1 MKRIWSNKYVLI
13 VNAISIMVAFLTH
26 FPELITLSNPY
37 SADGLS
43 FPGMHWADVG
53 NEVLFTYLSLLFLFF
68 LNEAVFRFN
77 SDMVSIGWKK
87 VVCSFVLTWVV
98 SNLLG
103 KCFVYLHQY
112 FDVPAIDAMLHHY
125 LHPLRDFL
133 ITCIVTGSSCVWKM
147 SSISTK
153 P

>member
-37 SADGLS
+37 SADRLS

-68 LNEAVFRFN
+68 LNEAV
-77 SDMVSIGWKK
+77 SVSIAIWFLSGGKRW
-87 VVCSFVLTWVV
+87 FVRL
-98 SNLLG
+98 
-103 KCFVYLHQY
+103 C
-112 FDVPAIDAMLHHY
+112 
-125 LHPLRDFL
+125 
-133 ITCIVTGSSCVWKM
+133 
-147 SSISTK
+147 
-153 P
+153 

>member
-68 LNEAVFRFN
+68 LFLKRIMIFKIFRYN
-77 SDMVSIGWKK
+77 GVRKK
-87 VVCSFVLTWVV
+87 EKETH
-98 SNLLG
+98 
-103 KCFVYLHQY
+103 KC
-112 FDVPAIDAMLHHY
+112 
-125 LHPLRDFL
+125 
-133 ITCIVTGSSCVWKM
+133 
-147 SSISTK
+147 
-153 P
+153 

>member
-53 NEVLFTYLSLLFLFF
+53 NVGTVYVPFPSFSLFP
-68 LNEAVFRFN
+68 E
-77 SDMVSIGWKK
+77 
-87 VVCSFVLTWVV
+87 
-98 SNLLG
+98 
-103 KCFVYLHQY
+103 
-112 FDVPAIDAMLHHY
+112 
-125 LHPLRDFL
+125 
-133 ITCIVTGSSCVWKM
+133 
-147 SSISTK
+147 
-153 P
+153 

>member
-43 FPGMHWADVG
+43 FPGMHWADVV

-68 LNEAVFRFN
+68 LNSA
-77 SDMVSIGWKK
+77 
-87 VVCSFVLTWVV
+87 T
-98 SNLLG
+98 LL
-103 KCFVYLHQY
+103 
-112 FDVPAIDAMLHHY
+112 
-125 LHPLRDFL
+125 
-133 ITCIVTGSSCVWKM
+133 
-147 SSISTK
+147 
-153 P
+153 

>member
-1 MKRIWSNKYVLI
+1 MLI

-68 LNEAVFRFN
+68 LFHLLVIFKSTLILTRVFLK
-77 SDMVSIGWKK
+77 S
-87 VVCSFVLTWVV
+87 T
-98 SNLLG
+98 
-103 KCFVYLHQY
+103 
-112 FDVPAIDAMLHHY
+112 
-125 LHPLRDFL
+125 
-133 ITCIVTGSSCVWKM
+133 
-147 SSISTK
+147 SISIKKRQLSLT
-153 P
+153 

>member
-68 LNEAVFRFN
+68 LKPC
-77 SDMVSIGWKK
+77 SVSIAIWFLSGGKRW
-87 VVCSFVLTWVV
+87 FVRL
-98 SNLLG
+98 
-103 KCFVYLHQY
+103 C
-112 FDVPAIDAMLHHY
+112 
-125 LHPLRDFL
+125 
-133 ITCIVTGSSCVWKM
+133 
-147 SSISTK
+147 
-153 P
+153 